1 MTAKRWIVRRQDTTR
16 AAALARVLGT
26 SPIVAALLISRGY
39 GDQRCAR
46 AFLKPSSDQL
56 HEPYPMLG
64 MKKAVSRLLRTIDQN
79 GFSSTVITTWTGR
92 LVRQCCFVRCACWE
106 LVLEAGTATDYRP
119 GDLQSH
125 VSSGKGVKLVGAIW
139 SG

>member
-64 MKKAVSRLLRTIDQN
+64 MKKAVSRLLRTIDQRERILIY
-79 GFSSTVITTWTGR
+79 GDYDVDGTT
-92 LVRQCCFVRCACWE
+92 
-106 LVLEAGTATDYRP
+106 GTAVLLRALRLLGASVGSRYSDRLSTWR
-119 GDLQSH
+119 
-125 VSSGKGVKLVGAIW
+125 SSESRFVW
-139 SG
+139 QRS